1 MSNQEETRFVKLQ
14 QSIGKL
20 LSDQGAEVAL
30 GLIKLGNINHEKAK
44 NIGALLQE
52 IGHMLSNK
60 HNDHEFELKEEYLKK
75 EYLDDP
81 LHRSMLGFHSYQLVD
96 TVKYLMEGLE
106 PKEAIETVRFKYKM
120 PIRTEE

>member
-30 GLIKLGNINHEKAK
+30 GLIKIGNINHEKAR
-44 NIGALLQE
+44 NVGALLQE

-60 HNDHEFELKEEYLKK
+60 HNDNEFELKEDYLAK
-75 EYLDDP
+75 EFLDDP
-81 LHRSMLGFHSYQLVD
+81 LHQSMIGFHSYHLVD
-96 TVKYLMEGLE
+96 VVKYLMEGLE
-106 PKEAIETVRFKYKM
+106 PKEAIETVKFKYKI
-120 PIRTEE
+120 PVKEW